1 MDNYG
6 IIDRLIEL
14 KEGKRWSYYRIAKEC
29 QLPESTVTNI
39 YKGRSLPQIDTLH
52 SLCKGFNITISEFFN
67 GNEKYKGLSDE
78 EKELLLLWNSLDAE
92 NQKLVKRLIQKL
104 NNE

>member
-14 KEGKRWSYYRIAKEC
+14 KEGKRWSYYRIAKES

-39 YKGRSLPQIDTLH
+39 YKRKSLPQIDTLY
-52 SLCKGFNITISEFFN
+52 SLCKGFNITIYEFFN
-67 GNEKYKGLSDE
+67 GNEKFKGLSDE
-78 EKELLLLWNSLDAE
+78 EKELFITMEFSWRRKSKVNKTINS
-92 NQKLVKRLIQKL
+92 KIR
-104 NNE
+104 